1 MENMVIF
8 KRNKNFMKLNESEID
23 EMINSIGFMKLYLL
37 DIMSIKQKEQYKK
50 ELDNINDML
59 FSCLVE
65 KYLKVQ
71 IEYFKN
77 KCEYEE
83 IDKIK
88 TMEYYPFSKERIDT
102 IDSLVEE
109 LK

>member
-8 KRNKNFMKLNESEID
+8 KRNKDFMKMNESEIN

-37 DIMSIKQKEQYKK
+37 DIMSVEQKEKYKK
-50 ELDNINDML
+50 ELDDINDML

-71 IEYFKN
+71 IEHFKN

-102 IDSLVEE
+102 IDKLVEE

>member
-1 MENMVIF
+1 
-8 KRNKNFMKLNESEID
+8 
-23 EMINSIGFMKLYLL
+23 
-37 DIMSIKQKEQYKK
+37 
-50 ELDNINDML
+50 ML
-59 FSCLVE
+59 FSCLIE

-71 IEYFKN
+71 IEHFKN
-77 KCEYEE
+77 KCEYEQ

-102 IDSLVEE
+102 IDNLVEE